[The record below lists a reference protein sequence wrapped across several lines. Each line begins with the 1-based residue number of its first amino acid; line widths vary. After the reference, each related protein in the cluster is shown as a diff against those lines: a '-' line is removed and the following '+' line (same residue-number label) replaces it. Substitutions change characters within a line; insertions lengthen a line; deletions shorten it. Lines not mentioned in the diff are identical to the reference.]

1 MIGAM
6 CALQAASGRRF
17 SEEDGAGIVELAQH
31 AALALDNVRLFGES
45 RDALR
50 DAEVANRAKD
60 EFLAMLGHELRNPLA
75 PIVTSLEVMARRDA
89 PADRERKVI
98 ERQVAHLSRMV
109 DDLLDVSRIASG
121 KIELRRERVDVR
133 DVVTRALELSEPAL
147 QGRRPPDVRVPEAP
161 VWVSADPV
169 RLTQVVC
176 NLLNNAAK
184 FSLPEQPIAVELQST
199 ADEARLTVV
208 DHGAGIAPAL
218 LPHVFERF
226 VQGEQ
231 PLHRASGGLGLGLA
245 IAKNLVELHGGTIA
259 AESGGEG
266 RGARFA
272 VTLPLATAAAA
283 TGSAAPHRLQ
293 AHGRHARILVVDD
306 NDDAAQSLALIL
318 RLEGNEV
325 AVARD
330 GHEALALLDEFVPE
344 AAVLD
349 IGLPKMSGYELA
361 EALRADARTRSI
373 ALIALTGYG
382 RGADRQR
389 ALHSGFD
396 EHLVKP
402 VELDAL
408 LTTLNRLLADSAA
421 VAG

>member
-1 MIGAM
+1 
-6 CALQAASGRRF
+6 
-17 SEEDGAGIVELAQH
+17 
-31 AALALDNVRLFGES
+31 
-45 RDALR
+45 
-50 DAEVANRAKD
+50 
-60 EFLAMLGHELRNPLA
+60 
-75 PIVTSLEVMARRDA
+75 
-89 PADRERKVI
+89 
-98 ERQVAHLSRMV
+98 MV

-245 IAKNLVELHGGTIA
+245 IAKNLVELHGGTLA

-293 AHGRHARILVVDD
+293 AHSRHARILVVDD